1 MIDGERRNQLAALI
15 RRYLDDQF
23 AGPAEINDFDEQ
35 LLSHLDCDDAA
46 VRYVAETHLNYY
58 EDDTAELTKQLWD
71 HIQRLLLLLD
81 SHSTV
86 WVKYF
91 SRLSWTQPVAAL
103 LFFACLFIAL
113 ETGISGHLFVCFI
126 PLGMASIWLAFCRL
140 PEQEV
145 GPFDAA
151 VTPFHSI
158 ADLRIAYESA
168 NFVKKRCPFP
178 SQRGKGDDTN
188 STELGSVL
196 FYSCWASMPLI
207 PLLIQCFPDYDCEIK
222 VQPA

>member
-1 MIDGERRNQLAALI
+1 MVNREERDQLATLI
-15 RRYLDDQF
+15 RQYIDDQF
-23 AGPAEINDFDEQ
+23 AGPAEIRGFDEQ
-35 LLSHLDCDDAA
+35 LLSYLDSDDAT
-46 VRYVAETHLNYY
+46 VRYVAETLLDYY
-58 EDDTAELTKQLWD
+58 EDDVPELTKQLWD
-71 HIQRLLLLLD
+71 YIQRLLLLLD
-81 SHSTV
+81 SRSTV
-86 WVKYF
+86 SVTYF

-113 ETGISGHLFVCFI
+113 ETGIGGHLFVCFI
-126 PLGMASIWLAFCRL
+126 PIGMASIWLAFCRL

-145 GPFDAA
+145 APFEAA

-178 SQRGKGDDTN
+178 SQRGKGDDTD
-188 STELGSVL
+188 STELDSVL

-207 PLLIQCFPDYDCEIK
+207 PLLIQCFPAYDCEIN